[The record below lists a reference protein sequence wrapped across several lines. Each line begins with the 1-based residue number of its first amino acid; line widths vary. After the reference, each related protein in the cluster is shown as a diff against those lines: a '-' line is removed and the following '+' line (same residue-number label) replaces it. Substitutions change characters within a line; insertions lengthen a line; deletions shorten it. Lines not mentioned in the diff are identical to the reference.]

1 MWMDHGALK
10 LTAQPPKGL
19 GGLVGSVAAQSRPR
33 HVEGACVLGF
43 IPIGVVRGF
52 KMAQGRPTRQG
63 NFNFFLEGQS
73 RLNKCGIPVIFASG
87 YGRYDFGP

>member
-10 LTAQPPKGL
+10 LTTKPPKGR

-73 RLNKCGIPVIFASG
+73 RLN
-87 YGRYDFGP
+87 